1 MRWRKIRVRRGRKR
15 LFDAVDRWKIGGKA
29 VGVRKLRFFSRFLAE
44 ADGCGEIKTE
54 AENK

>member
-1 MRWRKIRVRRGRKR
+1 MRRGRKR